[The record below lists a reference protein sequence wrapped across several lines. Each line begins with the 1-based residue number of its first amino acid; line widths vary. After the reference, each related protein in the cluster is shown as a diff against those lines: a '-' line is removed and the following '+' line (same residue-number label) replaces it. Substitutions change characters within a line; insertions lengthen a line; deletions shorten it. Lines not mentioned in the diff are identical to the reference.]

1 MRTFFITLLL
11 VIVSF
16 LSVFSQPKYE
26 IRATWLTTLG
36 GMDWPRNKA
45 INASGIRRQQKELCD
60 ILDRLKAAN
69 FNTVLLQ
76 TRLRGDM
83 IYPSAI
89 ETFAESLT
97 GSTGGIPDMT
107 LWLSPSEN
115 ATNEAW
121 NYMHGLLR
129 FLPEI
134 PVKYNCKDVAP

>member
-97 GSTGGIPDMT
+97 GSTGGNPGYDP
-107 LWLSPSEN
+107 LLSPSEN
-115 ATNEAW
+115 ATNAAW

-129 FLPEI
+129 SCRKHPSSTI
-134 PVKYNCKDVAP
+134 ART

>member
-60 ILDRLKAAN
+60 ILDL
-69 FNTVLLQ
+69 
-76 TRLRGDM
+76 
-83 IYPSAI
+83 
-89 ETFAESLT
+89 SL
-97 GSTGGIPDMT
+97 I
-107 LWLSPSEN
+107 
-115 ATNEAW
+115 
-121 NYMHGLLR
+121 H
-129 FLPEI
+129 I
-134 PVKYNCKDVAP
+134 